1 MRDYSLLLLGS
12 CQKEALDARSF
23 ASLKDDM
30 TGSGVFPQQVKA
42 SSFLARFLNMN
53 LILLSL
59 FLIGWIG
66 DWSRL
71 MKRGNERY
79 AAGDYDVALE
89 AYQSAVERRPKEAI
103 SHYNLGTA
111 LYQKKRYDEAANE
124 FRRSLDSKEPLLQA
138 QGYYNLGNAQFQS
151 GDLQGAIRS
160 YKSALR
166 LNPDDYDAK
175 YNLELA
181 LEKLA
186 KGQSRQQNQ
195 SNHQNAN
202 SKDPEHQQ
210 QPLRSGIGAER
221 ASTAPQ
227 PDESTSKAGQ
237 NSIQQTDGMSKEDA
251 IRILE
256 AMNDDEKDIQ
266 KKLLRKRLARRQRS
280 EKDW

>member
-1 MRDYSLLLLGS
+1 MRDYSLLILGS
-12 CQKEALDARSF
+12 CQKEALDAGSF
-23 ASLKDDM
+23 ISLKDDM
-30 TGSGVFPQQVKA
+30 TGSGVFPQQVKP

-71 MKRGNERY
+71 MKEGNERY
-79 AAGDYDVALE
+79 AAADYDAALK

-124 FRRSLDSKEPLLQA
+124 FMRSLDSKDPLLQA
-138 QGYYNLGNAQFQS
+138 QRYYNLGNAQFQS

-175 YNLELA
+175 YNMELA

-186 KGQSRQQNQ
+186 EKQSQRQNQ
-195 SNHQNAN
+195 SNHHGAD
-202 SKDPEHQQ
+202 SKGQEHQQ
-210 QPLRSGIGAER
+210 QPTDNQTKR

-227 PDESTSKAGQ
+227 PEESASKPGQ
-237 NSIQQTDGMSKEDA
+237 NSIQQPDGMSKEDA

-266 KKLLRKRLARRQRS
+266 KKLLRKRLARRKRS

>member
-1 MRDYSLLLLGS
+1 MVLSKSPLFCNSQYL
-12 CQKEALDARSF
+12 
-23 ASLKDDM
+23 
-30 TGSGVFPQQVKA
+30 
-42 SSFLARFLNMN
+42 

-71 MKRGNERY
+71 MKEGNERY
-79 AAGDYDVALE
+79 AAADYDAALK
-89 AYQSAVERRPKEAI
+89 AYQSAVERQPKKAI

-124 FRRSLDSKEPLLQA
+124 FRRSLDSKDPLLQA
-138 QGYYNLGNAQFQS
+138 HGYYNLGNAQFQV
-151 GDLQGAIRS
+151 GDLKGAIRS

-186 KGQSRQQNQ
+186 EKQSHQQNQ
-195 SNHQNAN
+195 SNHHGADSNGQ
-202 SKDPEHQQ
+202 EHQQ
-210 QPLRSGIGAER
+210 QPLRSEIGAEH

-227 PDESTSKAGQ
+227 PDESASKPGQ
-237 NSIQQTDGMSKEDA
+237 NSIQQPDGMSKEDA

-266 KKLLRKRLARRQRS
+266 KKLLRKQFAKRQRS